1 MEDRLTD
8 NVDSR
13 GDRVDGKGQS
23 WKPRRGWGGN
33 GEKGQEVE
41 FQPGKNIETYM

>member
-13 GDRVDGKGQS
+13 GNRVDGKGQS
-23 WKPRRGWGGN
+23 WRPRRGGG
-33 GEKGQEVE
+33 EQGQEVE
-41 FQPGKNIETYM
+41 FQHGKNIETYM

>member
-23 WKPRRGWGGN
+23 WRPRRGGGTVSKDRKWN
-33 GEKGQEVE
+33 
-41 FQPGKNIETYM
+41 FNLART

>member
-13 GDRVDGKGQS
+13 GNRVDGKGQ
-23 WKPRRGWGGN
+23 GGDLGGGGGS
-33 GEKGQEVE
+33 GEQGQEVE

>member
-13 GDRVDGKGQS
+13 GNRVDGKGQ
-23 WKPRRGWGGN
+23 GGDLGGGGGAVSKDRKWN
-33 GEKGQEVE
+33 
-41 FQPGKNIETYM
+41 FNLART

>member
-13 GDRVDGKGQS
+13 GNRVDGKGQ
-23 WKPRRGWGGN
+23 GGDLGGGGGGAVSKDRKWN
-33 GEKGQEVE
+33 
-41 FQPGKNIETYM
+41 FNLART

>member
-23 WKPRRGWGGN
+23 WTPKRGGGN
-33 GEKGQEVE
+33 GEQGQELV

>member
-23 WKPRRGWGGN
+23 WTPRRGGGD
-33 GEKGQEVE
+33 GEQGHEVV